1 MNLWHDLDIGAEAP
15 ERILVIVEI
24 PSDTRNKYEFDHE
37 LGIIRL
43 NRVLA
48 SSLHYP
54 ADYGLIPQTLYEDG
68 DPLDVVVMIK
78 EPTFPGCIVIARPI
92 GLFRMRDQGV
102 SDDKVLAVVDNDPL
116 FRNYRHLDDVATSF
130 KNELAHFFS
139 HYKDLEEKRV
149 EARGW
154 ENRDAALTAISDAHK
169 AYLEQFSGK
178 SID

>member
-1 MNLWHDLDIGAEAP
+1 MNLWQDLEVGPDAP
-15 ERILVIVEI
+15 ERIQVIIEI

-68 DPLDVVVMIK
+68 DPLDAVVMIK

-116 FRNYRHLDDVATSF
+116 YRNYEQLDDVANSF
-130 KNELAHFFS
+130 LDELAHFFS
-139 HYKDLEEKRV
+139 HYKDLEGKRV
-149 EARGW
+149 EAEGW
-154 ENRDAALTAISDAHK
+154 ENRDAALKAIREAHES
-169 AYLEQFSGK
+169 YLQK
-178 SID
+178 